1 MRIVIIRNNKSPTHE
16 PPVKPPTTAPENSTM
31 PPSDPSSLRL
41 PVEPGQRTSPPEV
54 IPADFLFKNAQE
66 VLIRHNGELYR
77 LRITRNDKLI
87 LTK

>member
-1 MRIVIIRNNKSPTHE
+1 
-16 PPVKPPTTAPENSTM
+16 VKPPTTQPANTAM
-31 PPSDPSSLRL
+31 PPNDPSSSRH
-41 PVEPGQRTSPPEV
+41 PVEPGQRTSPPDV

-66 VLIRHNGELYR
+66 VQIRHKGDLYR